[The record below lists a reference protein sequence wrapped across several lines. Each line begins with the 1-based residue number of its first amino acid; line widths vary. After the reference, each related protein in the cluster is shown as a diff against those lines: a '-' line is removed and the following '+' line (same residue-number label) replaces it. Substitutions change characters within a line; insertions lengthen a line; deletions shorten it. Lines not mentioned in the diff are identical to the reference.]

1 MRYIVE
7 QGELNQDTFFKITL
21 DSDIYS
27 TDEITIN
34 QILNVKSE
42 LSSIN
47 EMLFTIYCGVITE
60 QFAEILLSEDDKI
73 PEGLVGVENN
83 E

>member
-1 MRYIVE
+1 MIV
-7 QGELNQDTFFKITL
+7 
-21 DSDIYS
+21 
-27 TDEITIN
+27 IN

-47 EMLFTIYCGVITE
+47 EMLFTIYCGVITG
-60 QFAEILLSEDDKI
+60 QFAEILLSEDDNI